1 MLEGKNTDRKESAD
15 QGTGRRGSGRR
26 GSGMGHPDLWKAY
39 EVTWCLPTLL
49 RLRGSLVCWVRG
61 SQA

>member
-1 MLEGKNTDRKESAD
+1 
-15 QGTGRRGSGRR
+15 
-26 GSGMGHPDLWKAY
+26 MGHPNLWKAY